1 MTSMTYEFMQ
11 GYIHF
16 INNDKKKEVLQP
28 GYDRLFKLKTILE
41 LMMSGMQKCW
51 TVGERITID
60 ESMIRYI
67 GRAITFVQYLPAK
80 HIKHGI
86 KVFAACCAYT
96 GVLLAFRV
104 YCGKENDDNF

>member
-1 MTSMTYEFMQ
+1 MTYEFMQ

-60 ESMIRYI
+60 ELSPLYN
-67 GRAITFVQYLPAK
+67 TYLQSISNMA
-80 HIKHGI
+80 
-86 KVFAACCAYT
+86 
-96 GVLLAFRV
+96 
-104 YCGKENDDNF
+104 